1 VWPEGA
7 DFNFR
12 GGEHE
17 LRIFLARA
25 AHSEVQAIDY
35 GPVEFGLLADRPGL
49 FMIVRFGRS
58 LSFDCSYSWHRVVA
72 AMGEKTLPPPSEETS
87 PALRALL
94 SIVLIEACTG
104 IVLALRA
111 VTFSPEFTRSLH
123 RAIADQAAAPYD
135 PAEHNRWV
143 ATMTRLSTEQ
153 LWERCK
159 VRCQGGA

>member
-1 VWPEGA
+1 
-7 DFNFR
+7 
-12 GGEHE
+12 

-25 AHSEVQAIDY
+25 TPTEVEAINS

-49 FMIVRFGRS
+49 FLIVRFGQS
-58 LSFDCSYSWHRVVA
+58 LSFDCFYSWHRVVA
-72 AMGEKTLPPPSEETS
+72 ATGEKTLPLPSEETS

-94 SIVLIEACTG
+94 SIVLVEATTG

-143 ATMTRLSTEQ
+143 ASMMRLSTEQ
-153 LWERCK
+153 LWERCS